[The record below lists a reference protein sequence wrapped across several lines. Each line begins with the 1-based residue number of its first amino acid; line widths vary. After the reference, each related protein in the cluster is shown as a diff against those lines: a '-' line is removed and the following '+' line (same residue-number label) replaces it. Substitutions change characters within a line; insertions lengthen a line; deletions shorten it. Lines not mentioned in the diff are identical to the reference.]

1 MKIISCAGFGGT
13 GSSIVTDFFREFSNV
28 YSVGGNGLEFFL
40 LHEPDG
46 IKDLENA
53 LVEGHRFKV
62 DLAIKRFIKL
72 VNTLYYKNPS
82 GPNYKNFFNGKFLDI
97 TYEYLHSLNII
108 EWDNGWW
115 HRIFEDNDHKIK
127 RFIKNIRFQTYVKK
141 YYLLYEPDAWRPMY
155 TGFAKQYYCQI
166 SRDVFIKK
174 TKVYLE
180 KLFSEINTDA
190 EYLLFDQLFPPTDTE
205 EYIKY
210 FENAKAFIVE
220 RDPMDLYFA
229 NKVSWGYGFIPFENV
244 EIFINWYKETRKNI
258 KQTKN
263 VFPIQFEDFLFNT
276 DKTINTA
283 LDFVEISKQK
293 HEKINTTFFPE
304 KSITNTQISK
314 RYFLENKV
322 MKNQLEKD
330 LLLIKVE
337 LKKYLYSFPNENS
350 EQLLESKKQLFI
362 YEDVY
367 KKVEKESI
375 IKSLIIDLPSICKY
389 IINKIKGRCGK

>member
-13 GSSIVTDFFREFSNV
+13 GSSIVTDLFREFPNV
-28 YSVGGNGLEFFL
+28 YSVGGNGFEFFL

-72 VNTLYYKNPS
+72 IETLYYKNPS
-82 GPNYKNFFNGKFLDI
+82 GPNYKDFFNGKFLDI

-108 EWDNGWW
+108 EWNEGWW
-115 HRIFEDNDHKIK
+115 HRIFENNDHKLK
-127 RFIKNIRFQTYVKK
+127 RFLKNLRFQTFVKK
-141 YYLLYEPDAWRPMY
+141 YYSLYEPDTWRPAY
-155 TGFAKQYYCQI
+155 TGFSKQYYCQI
-166 SRDVFIKK
+166 SRDFFIEK

-190 EYLLFDQLFPPTDTE
+190 EYLLFDQLFPPTDTD

-210 FENAKAFIVE
+210 FEDAKAFIVE

-244 EIFINWYKETRKNI
+244 ETFIKWYKETRKNI
-258 KQTKN
+258 KKTNN
-263 VFPIQFEDFLFNT
+263 VYPIQFEDFLFNT
-276 DKTINTA
+276 DKTINDV
-283 LDFVEISKQK
+283 LDFVELSKQK

-304 KSITNTQISK
+304 KSKTNTQINK
-314 RYFLENKV
+314 RYYIENKE
-322 MKNQLEKD
+322 MQKQLEKD
-330 LLLIKVE
+330 LLLIQSE
-337 LKKYLYSFPNENS
+337 LTNYLYKFPTENTD
-350 EQLLESKKQLFI
+350 ELLKPKKQLFI
-362 YEDVY
+362 YEEIY
-367 KKVEKESI
+367 KKVTKESNFI
-375 IKSLIIDLPSICKY
+375 SLIFDIPSICKY
-389 IINKIKGRCGK
+389 IIKKIKG